1 MGKAISRCFLLSQPS
16 FSELEVVQKTV
27 VVGHVGEQ
35 QGNFI
40 WKAQHV
46 SPFFIHL
53 FRTKATAATAI
64 ICYCYLLHIK
74 QRVIQ
79 MLYFLCNLDKIFLFY
94 YFGYYFESNFL
105 HFAPSCS
112 ATLQCLKNTGKSLIF
127 QVMRHFQ
134 VILLHSV
141 CQQKVYHYDCFP
153 FVWFVPKMY
162 FDGLVGIG
170 PIAAKLQIDAFF
182 PLKSAFYDFLMCSK
196 TKVRKKQI

>member
-79 MLYFLCNLDKIFLFY
+79 MLYFLCNLDKIFLFF

-112 ATLQCLKNTGKSLIF
+112 ATLQCLKNTGKSLII

-134 VILLHSV
+134 VILPQCMPIESLSLRLLSLLFGL
-141 CQQKVYHYDCFP
+141 Y
-153 FVWFVPKMY
+153 PKCILMVQWA
-162 FDGLVGIG
+162 LVLN
-170 PIAAKLQIDAFF
+170 AKLQIDAFF

>member
-134 VILLHSV
+134 VILPQCMPIESLLRLLSLLFGLYPKCILMVQWALDPQLLNCKSMLSSHL
-141 CQQKVYHYDCFP
+141 KVHFTI
-153 FVWFVPKMY
+153 F
-162 FDGLVGIG
+162 
-170 PIAAKLQIDAFF
+170 
-182 PLKSAFYDFLMCSK
+182 
-196 TKVRKKQI
+196 

>member
-79 MLYFLCNLDKIFLFY
+79 MLYFLCNLDKKFAFLLFWVLFRKQFFTLCPLLFCY
-94 YFGYYFESNFL
+94 PTVFEKHWKKSHYSSNETFSGN
-105 HFAPSCS
+105 FTIVYA
-112 ATLQCLKNTGKSLIF
+112 NRKSI
-127 QVMRHFQ
+127 
-134 VILLHSV
+134 ITTA
-141 CQQKVYHYDCFP
+141 FP

-170 PIAAKLQIDAFF
+170 PK
-182 PLKSAFYDFLMCSK
+182 C
-196 TKVRKKQI
+196 